1 MTLYLSCSAESEIE
15 GWVREGGGCRE
26 KRIRERKKARDGTER
41 KLAYIFILTDSVDSA
56 CVAASDLFA

>member
-26 KRIRERKKARDGTER
+26 KRIRERRKARDGTER
-41 KLAYIFILTDSVDSA
+41 KLAHIFILTDSVDS
-56 CVAASDLFA
+56 VASVASDLFV